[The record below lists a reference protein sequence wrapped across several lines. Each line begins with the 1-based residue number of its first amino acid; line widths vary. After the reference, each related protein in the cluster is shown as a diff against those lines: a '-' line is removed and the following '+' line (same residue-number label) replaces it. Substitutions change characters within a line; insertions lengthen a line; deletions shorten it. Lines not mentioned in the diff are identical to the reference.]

1 MWICLASGQ
10 PGADQALLPRA
21 PPRPRTHL
29 HVRRCGSFSEQF
41 ALLSRDYLRVPRS
54 RAGAFAT
61 AKREL
66 SPLLLTDRDA
76 YVESKAPLVWDIVR
90 EADEW
95 AQLTGWQPGR
105 SDA

>member
-1 MWICLASGQ
+1 MDLFGVRTT
-10 PGADQALLPRA
+10 GADQALLPRA
-21 PPRPRTHL
+21 PASTT
-29 HVRRCGSFSEQF
+29 
-41 ALLSRDYLRVPRS
+41 YLRVHPS
-54 RAGAFAT
+54 RADAFAT

-66 SPLLLTDRDA
+66 SPLLLTDRAA